1 MAPSA
6 FGTLKWV
13 SDDDEN
19 LAIHWVPSPSASN
32 AFGRAPP
39 IDVPRISASAS
50 GWGRARPSSTMI
62 AASCSSSKV
71 AVSSRGTYRVGLVW
85 KSSAPDLFEP
95 DAMR

>member
-1 MAPSA
+1 
-6 FGTLKWV
+6 V

-39 IDVPRISASAS
+39 IDVPRDQCLSQRL
-50 GWGRARPSSTMI
+50 GERARPSSTMI

-85 KSSAPDLFEP
+85 KSSAPNLFEP